1 MEFQIGDIVEL
12 SNGEE
17 DEIYTGII
25 ISEPFDL
32 YDHGEEDYYKV
43 KWLDADGIDTHEH
56 YTNLRKVS

>member
-25 ISEPFDL
+25 VSEPLDL
-32 YDHGEEDYYKV
+32 YDHGEEDYYQI
-43 KWLDADGIDTHEH
+43 KWLDAHGSDTHEH